1 MNCSLFSE
9 IQISKSE
16 LKPINEYLIN
26 TSSDSQLR
34 TNMRGKK
41 ERLAFGFQLLL
52 ILSMPGSSLEPQF
65 FAFKMGTIAALPFS

>member
-1 MNCSLFSE
+1 
-9 IQISKSE
+9 
-16 LKPINEYLIN
+16 
-26 TSSDSQLR
+26 
-34 TNMRGKK
+34 MRGKK